1 MPHPLLRRHP
11 LLAALAAD
19 LRERPGM
26 PAETDGEPARAAVA
40 IVLRTRPGSAHR
52 AGERAPAADPEP
64 AAQAPS
70 GRDPPMPLEVLL
82 IHRAV
87 RKGDPW
93 SGQVALPGGRMDP
106 EDATLQHTA
115 MRETREETGLDLA
128 VDGHALGTLDELR
141 PRTPVLPP
149 IIVTPYVFVTSF
161 AASFVASEEVQEA
174 FWVPWTLF
182 EDPLHV
188 DQSTVQVR
196 GEEWQVNS
204 SAVGERVVWG
214 MTERMVRQLAERL
227 HRLAED
233 LQGPRDPG

>member
-1 MPHPLLRRHP
+1 MPHPLLRSHP

-19 LRERPGM
+19 LREHPGV

-40 IVLRTRPGSAHR
+40 IVLRTRPGFAADSEHEGLA
-52 AGERAPAADPEP
+52 AGEAEASSPFAPL
-64 AAQAPS
+64 
-70 GRDPPMPLEVLL
+70 PLEVLL

-106 EDATLQHTA
+106 DDATLQHTA
-115 MRETREETGLDLA
+115 MRETLEETGLDLA
-128 VDGHALGTLDELR
+128 ADGHALGTLDELR

-188 DQSTVQVR
+188 DQRTVQVR
-196 GEEWQVNS
+196 GEEWRVNS
-204 SAVGERVVWG
+204 YAVGERVVWG
-214 MTERMVRQLAERL
+214 MTERMLRQLAERL
-227 HRLAED
+227 HRLTGD
-233 LQGPRDPG
+233 LPGRRDQR

>member
-1 MPHPLLRRHP
+1 MPHPLLRSHP

-19 LRERPGM
+19 LRVRPGM
-26 PAETDGEPARAAVA
+26 AAETDGDPARAAVA
-40 IVLRTRPGSAHR
+40 IVLRTRPGSAPE
-52 AGERAPAADPEP
+52 AGEDAPVVDAGPAAHTHSHF
-64 AAQAPS
+64 ASA
-70 GRDPPMPLEVLL
+70 MPLEVLL

-93 SGQVALPGGRMDP
+93 SGQVALPGGRRDP

-115 MRETREETGLDLA
+115 VRETLEETGLDLRA
-128 VDGHALGTLDELR
+128 DGYALGTLDELR

-188 DQSTVQVR
+188 DQRTVQVR
-196 GEEWQVNS
+196 GEEWRVNS
-204 SAVGERVVWG
+204 YAVGERVVWG
-214 MTERMVRQLAERL
+214 MTERMLRQLAERL
-227 HRLAED
+227 HGLAGD
-233 LQGPRDPG
+233 LPSGADPG